1 MYLIDGDC
9 QHGLS
14 RIISDFIV
22 SLLSARLSNW
32 LSAAATNSY
41 KASRFL

>member
-1 MYLIDGDC
+1 MNVIYGDC

-22 SLLSARLSNW
+22 SFLPARL
-32 LSAAATNSY
+32 
-41 KASRFL
+41 FD